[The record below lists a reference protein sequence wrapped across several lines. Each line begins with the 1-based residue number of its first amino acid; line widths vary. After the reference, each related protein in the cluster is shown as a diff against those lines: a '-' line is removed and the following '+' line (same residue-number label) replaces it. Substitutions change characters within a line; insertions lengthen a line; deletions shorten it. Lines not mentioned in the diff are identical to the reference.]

1 MIGATRRWFRRNRKG
16 LAIGAGIIGAGY
28 LAGQYVLSKITEA
41 RERMSSDRIA
51 RENLRRR
58 FEQNQTDCTY
68 TVLALLPTAA
78 EDILEALPVEELT
91 KELQKK
97 RAERLARLQ
106 AGEGTVSD
114 LSSVSPSAADDDRRS
129 LSSFQSDGFVRTS
142 QSGEPAIDGEG
153 PARVKR
159 NKTQLWNE
167 VKITSVTRSFT
178 LIYTLSL
185 LTIFT
190 RIQLNLLGRRN
201 YLSSVISLA
210 TPPANAS
217 TIKLEDHDDDDLTQ
231 TLGNDFETNRRY
243 LAFSWWL
250 LHRGWKDLMNEVQ
263 AAVTDAF
270 GSLNPR
276 EDISVGRLSEL
287 TLDIRKKVEGNTP
300 EDRRYRS
307 RRWLSY
313 LLPPR
318 EEEEHLL
325 EESGVAGVTEPSTSQ
340 SASTLRHLLDET
352 ADLIES
358 PTFGR
363 VLQALNDECFD
374 LLMQN
379 CIKEAFPSSPQPSES
394 VPQSFTSVA
403 TVVPQVKTV
412 DLKTKLANVLAV
424 MARQAHVIGN
434 GTNPP
439 NMYLTAMDQNVRN
452 LEAFAAVIYSSNFD
466 FQTPGAEPKAEQ
478 FAAERDRPDTPST
491 APVMVDKDDTQVL
504 NQAGSSAVAGDN
516 LAFEKAWGKAV
527 EEGSSE

>member
-1 MIGATRRWFRRNRKG
+1 M
-16 LAIGAGIIGAGY
+16 
-28 LAGQYVLSKITEA
+28 
-41 RERMSSDRIA
+41 
-51 RENLRRR
+51 
-58 FEQNQTDCTY
+58 
-68 TVLALLPTAA
+68 
-78 EDILEALPVEELT
+78 
-91 KELQKK
+91 
-97 RAERLARLQ
+97 
-106 AGEGTVSD
+106 
-114 LSSVSPSAADDDRRS
+114 
-129 LSSFQSDGFVRTS
+129 
-142 QSGEPAIDGEG
+142 
-153 PARVKR
+153 
-159 NKTQLWNE
+159 
-167 VKITSVTRSFT
+167 
-178 LIYTLSL
+178 
-185 LTIFT
+185 
-190 RIQLNLLGRRN
+190 
-201 YLSSVISLA
+201 ISLA
-210 TPPANAS
+210 TPPANTS

-300 EDRRYRS
+300 EERRYVRPQFSHKIKVPVPTYRYRS
-307 RRWLSY
+307 RRWLPY

-325 EESGVAGVTEPSTSQ
+325 EESGVAGVTEPTTSQ

-363 VLQALNDECFD
+363 VLQGLNDECFD
-374 LLMQN
+374 LLMKN
-379 CIKEAFPSSPQPSES
+379 CIQEAFQSSPQASES

-403 TVVPQVKTV
+403 TVVPQVKTADV
-412 DLKTKLANVLAV
+412 KTKLANVLAV

-439 NMYLTAMDQNVRN
+439 NIYLSAMDQNVRN

-466 FQTPGAEPKAEQ
+466 FQLPGAEQKEEQ
-478 FAAERDRPDTPST
+478 VTAERDHSDTSST
-491 APVMVDKDDTQVL
+491 APVMVDKDDTQDL
-504 NQAGSSAVAGDN
+504 NQASPSAVAEN
-516 LAFEKAWGKAV
+516 NSAFEKAWGKAV
-527 EEGSSE
+527 ESSE